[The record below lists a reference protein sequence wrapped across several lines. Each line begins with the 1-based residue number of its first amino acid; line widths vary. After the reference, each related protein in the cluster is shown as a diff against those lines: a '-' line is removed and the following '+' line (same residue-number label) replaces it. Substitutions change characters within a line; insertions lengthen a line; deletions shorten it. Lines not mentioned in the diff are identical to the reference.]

1 MRKILSP
8 IRDDRGAAVIEMAI
22 ALPVLV
28 LFIWGIFQLGI
39 IFQANA
45 GMQHALG
52 EGARL
57 ATICQDPTAEG
68 VCSTA
73 TNEEIVARVD
83 EKLFGT
89 GLGNFEAAILPPPV
103 DDPATANVDESDVDY
118 IDLSTT
124 FTMPTNFLFFDG
136 PNIDLTRTKRV
147 YVAS

>member
-1 MRKILSP
+1 MRKLLTL

-28 LFIWGIFQLGI
+28 VMLWGIFQVGVA
-39 IFQANA
+39 FQASA

-57 ATICQDPTAEG
+57 ATICQNPTADG

-73 TNEEIVARVD
+73 TNDEIEAMISAKV
-83 EKLFGT
+83 FGT
-89 GLGNFEAAILPPPV
+89 GVGEFTIDEIV
-103 DDPATANVDESDVDY
+103 DDADY
-118 IDLSTT
+118 KDLSVS
-124 FTMPTNFLFFDG
+124 FTMPTNFLLFEG
-136 PNIDLTRTKRV
+136 PDVNLTRTKRV

>member
-1 MRKILSP
+1 MRKLLLP

-22 ALPVLV
+22 ILPVLV
-28 LFIWGIFQLGI
+28 LFLWGIFQVGVA
-39 IFQANA
+39 FQASA

-57 ATICQDPTAEG
+57 ATICQNPTAAG

-73 TNEEIVARVD
+73 TDAEIEARVN

-89 GLGNFEAAILPPPV
+89 GIGDFDVTVTRPA
-103 DDPATANVDESDVDY
+103 DDPATADVDESDVDY
-118 IDLSTT
+118 LNLNTT

-136 PNIDLTRTKRV
+136 PDINLAQTKRV

>member
-1 MRKILSP
+1 MRKLLSP

-28 LFIWGIFQLGI
+28 LFLWGIFQIGVA
-39 IFQANA
+39 FQANA

-57 ATICQDPTAEG
+57 ATICQNPTADG

-73 TNEEIVARVD
+73 TDEEIVARVN

-89 GLGNFEAAILPPPV
+89 GIGEFDAEISRPD
-103 DDPATANVDESDVDY
+103 DDPETEDVDESDVDFL
-118 IDLSTT
+118 DLTAT
-124 FTMPTNFLFFDG
+124 FTMSTNFLFFNG
-136 PNIDLTRTKRV
+136 PDINMTRTKRV